1 MVEPPGWNYCP
12 LKKRKKLQ
20 PSLSPSVPL
29 CLSVCLSVCVCVCVC
44 VSDKSVQQEGSHLQE
59 RYLFLDFLAYRTVRN
74 KCLLL
79 KPPSLCCSV
88 MAAKA
93 DMDKVQMGAP
103 E

>member
-12 LKKRKKLQ
+12 LKKRKRLQ
-20 PSLSPSVPL
+20 PSLSPSLPL
-29 CLSVCLSVCVCVCVC
+29 CVCVCVCVC
-44 VSDKSVQQEGSHLQE
+44 HKSIQQEGSHLQE
-59 RYLFLDFLAYRTVRN
+59 RYLFLDFPACRTVRN
-74 KCLLL
+74 KRLLL

-93 DMDKVQMGAP
+93 DMDKVQTGAP